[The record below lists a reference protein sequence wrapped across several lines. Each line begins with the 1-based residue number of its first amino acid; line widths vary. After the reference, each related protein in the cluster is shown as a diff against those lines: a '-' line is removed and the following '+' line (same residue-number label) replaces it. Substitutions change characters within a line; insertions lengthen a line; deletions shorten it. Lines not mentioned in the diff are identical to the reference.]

1 MRAQEKLVA
10 SLQYENATSE
20 ADDGF
25 CFPRATTIQL
35 QNALEAL
42 LRNEEEE
49 EEEGVEKEVEEEEIG
64 MDWVELEDFSDMM
77 VIILCIK

>member
-1 MRAQEKLVA
+1 MRAQEQLVA

-49 EEEGVEKEVEEEEIG
+49 GVEKEVEEEEIG

>member
-1 MRAQEKLVA
+1 MA

-49 EEEGVEKEVEEEEIG
+49 GVEKEVEEEEIG

>member
-1 MRAQEKLVA
+1 MA

-49 EEEGVEKEVEEEEIG
+49 GVEKEVEEEEIG
-64 MDWVELEDFSDMM
+64 MDWVELEEFSDMM
-77 VIILCIK
+77 VLLLCIK

>member
-20 ADDGF
+20 ADDDGF

-42 LRNEEEE
+42 LRNE

>member
-49 EEEGVEKEVEEEEIG
+49 GVEKEVEEEEIG